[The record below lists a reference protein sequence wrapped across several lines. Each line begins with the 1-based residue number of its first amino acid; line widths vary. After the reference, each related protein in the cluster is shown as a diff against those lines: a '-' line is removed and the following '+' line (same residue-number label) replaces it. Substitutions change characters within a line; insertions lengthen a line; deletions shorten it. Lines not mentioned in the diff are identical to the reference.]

1 MIFDSRDLWIIENG
15 YIDPHAVI
23 KTYSLSPSNYKTRH
37 KRSRVRLFGDETK
50 LLAISDLQ
58 QTLTEIFRI
67 PDTFRPGTLCKIAL
81 VHSDGGR
88 LRRLGIF
95 PEDVAPVVGIVPL
108 GYLQREILG
117 TSGLV
122 LKLVQKLGV
131 RVPYEKRQTAGTISN
146 LAIRAM
152 ILLAVRAWQGGRMVQ
167 GDRLLGERKREETEK
182 LARLQTLKAIAYA
195 PVSNTGVREERERR
209 A

>member
-1 MIFDSRDLWIIENG
+1 M
-15 YIDPHAVI
+15 
-23 KTYSLSPSNYKTRH
+23 
-37 KRSRVRLFGDETK
+37 RLFGDETK

-58 QTLTEIFRI
+58 RTLTEIFRI
-67 PDTFRPGTLCKIAL
+67 PDTFRPGTLCKIVL

-95 PEDVAPVVGIVPL
+95 LEDVALVVGIVPL
-108 GYLQREILG
+108 GYLQQEILG

-146 LAIRAM
+146 LAIQAM
-152 ILLAVRAWQGGRMVQ
+152 ILLAARAWQGGRMVQ
-167 GDRLLGERKREETEK
+167 GDRLLGKRKREETEK
-182 LARLQTLKAIAYA
+182 FARLQTLKAIAYA
-195 PVSNTGVREERERR
+195 PISNTGVIEERERR